1 MAKNKKTK
9 FIVQRTHRRRY
20 QKQVQ
25 HERDHVLDQLRSRL
39 KKMRIRMP
47 KRPLDEHGKCVDPM
61 LPYDI
66 TQITDEELGRI
77 HGAFALMAQYVKFQV
92 SLRAVEHA
100 IARRAENSIRARV
113 RLEKDGTVAD
123 KAAQVEVD
131 VRTRDVS
138 LEALIGES
146 EERLTE
152 AILDGYLIG
161 RDASSREIARRKEL
175 MR

>member
-1 MAKNKKTK
+1 MAKFTVRKS
-9 FIVQRTHRRRY
+9 QRRRY
-20 QKQVQ
+20 QKQVADEKDYVIDKLR
-25 HERDHVLDQLRSRL
+25 ERLRSMRL
-39 KKMRIRMP
+39 KMP
-47 KRPLDEHGKCVDPM
+47 KRPKDENGDWLDPM
-61 LPYDI
+61 LPADI
-66 TQITDEELGRI
+66 TMITDEELGRI

-100 IARRAENSIRARV
+100 IAKRAENSIRARV

-123 KAAQVEVD
+123 KGAQVEMD

-146 EERLTE
+146 EERLTA

-175 MR
+175 LR